1 MNVQCSSS
9 RSFAKETESLD
20 QLSVIIKADPLR
32 TTWEVAEEF
41 GFDHSMV
48 NKHLKQI
55 GKVKKLNKWVPH
67 ELTRYPKKKNVTL
80 KCCLPLFYTTVCNVG
95 DQGSIPGLGRSSEG
109 GHGNPLQY
117 SCLKNP
123 HGQRILAGC
132 SPWGRKESDT
142 TKQLS
147 IA

>member
-41 GFDHSMV
+41 SFDHSMV

-67 ELTRYPKKKNVTL
+67 ELTRYPKKKKMSLWSVVFPYSIQLSAMWEIRVPSLGWEDPL
-80 KCCLPLFYTTVCNVG
+80 KEGMATH
-95 DQGSIPGLGRSSEG
+95 SS
-109 GHGNPLQY
+109 
-117 SCLKNP
+117 
-123 HGQRILAGC
+123 ILAWRI
-132 SPWGRKESDT
+132 PMDRESWQAAVHGVAKSQT
-142 TKQLS
+142 QLS
-147 IA
+147 N

>member
-1 MNVQCSSS
+1 MYSAAVQEVLQRRLRALTNWVSSS
-9 RSFAKETESLD
+9 KLILLELHEKLLKNSALTTQWSTSIWSKLERWKNLISGCLMSLPD
-20 QLSVIIKADPLR
+20 IQ
-32 TTWEVAEEF
+32 
-41 GFDHSMV
+41 
-48 NKHLKQI
+48 
-55 GKVKKLNKWVPH
+55 
-67 ELTRYPKKKNVTL
+67 KKKNVTL